1 MIDVATLP
9 PHIQER
15 IVCSI
20 TAANKYRLPP
30 NILLAVAERENGRP
44 GQWVKNTNGTHDVG
58 SLQFNTAYL
67 RDLRKYGITPESVAQ
82 PGCYSYYLAAWRLKR
97 HIVYDKQGDIWTRVA
112 NYHSYTPK
120 YNARYRSAIINL
132 ANKWERWLVSRN
144 IKTNSPIQGEPA
156 LKAQS
161 ESRLQP
167 SYTQRTNYVPRTIR
181 IINSS
186 EYMATKKE

>member
-1 MIDVATLP
+1 MIDVADLP

-15 IVCSI
+15 VICSI
-20 TAANKYRLPP
+20 VAANKYQLPP

-67 RDLRKYGITPESVAQ
+67 RDLRKYGITPSAVSQ

-120 YNARYRSAIINL
+120 YNAKYRSAIINL
-132 ANKWERWLVSRN
+132 ASKWERWL
-144 IKTNSPIQGEPA
+144 TIQGKPT
-156 LKAQS
+156 LKAKS